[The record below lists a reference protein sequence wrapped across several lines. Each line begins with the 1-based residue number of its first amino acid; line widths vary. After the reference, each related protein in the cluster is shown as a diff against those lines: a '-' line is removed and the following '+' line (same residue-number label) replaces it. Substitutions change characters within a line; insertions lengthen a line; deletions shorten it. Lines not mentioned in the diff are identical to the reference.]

1 MMKLDQNV
9 SADKYEYITH
19 NQIIC
24 SICAVVC
31 HSNCNINNNNINEN
45 INDNINNINS
55 INEEISCECDSDYH
69 SNFK

>member
-1 MMKLDQNV
+1 MMKLDQNLNI
-9 SADKYEYITH
+9 DEYECITH

-24 SICAVVC
+24 RICAVVF
-31 HSNCNINNNNINEN
+31 HSNCNSNNNINEN